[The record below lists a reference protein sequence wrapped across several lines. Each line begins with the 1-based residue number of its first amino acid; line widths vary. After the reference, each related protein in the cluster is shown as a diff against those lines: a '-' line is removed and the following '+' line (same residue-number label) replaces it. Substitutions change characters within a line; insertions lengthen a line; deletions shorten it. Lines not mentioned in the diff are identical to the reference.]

1 VHNDF
6 RVLTSFCLQWFLATL
21 KRNRKA
27 GKSLHH
33 PLYDVLQISTHCI
46 ESLLSACRTRPRD
59 DRYLPYSLSTHS
71 QDFFSPEQPLAPK
84 ALYSA
89 LNLGGTH
96 RGPRHDPRT
105 KLLESHASPKV
116 IGVQKA
122 LALLWFSELLRSV
135 AQRSS
140 GSGVGRRGSATRRA
154 RNWRTCLWGEGALV
168 GADFWSRVR
177 LG

>member
-1 VHNDF
+1 MG
-6 RVLTSFCLQWFLATL
+6 S
-21 KRNRKA
+21 
-27 GKSLHH
+27 G
-33 PLYDVLQISTHCI
+33 
-46 ESLLSACRTRPRD
+46 
-59 DRYLPYSLSTHS
+59 HS
-71 QDFFSPEQPLAPK
+71 QKKQESRRIFASPSLRCSSNTSQLTVYRAHCQRAEPGLEMIATFPIPSPHTRRTFSRQSSPLLPRRYTGVEPGGHSSHK
-84 ALYSA
+84 A

-140 GSGVGRRGSATRRA
+140 GSGDGLEGVVQPRGGCAIRGLGCGA
-154 RNWRTCLWGEGALV
+154 RGP
-168 GADFWSRVR
+168 
-177 LG
+177 